1 MNKHESIELIAKC
14 IQLRDTSFDLSREQL
29 DLLIKDI
36 AGYNVVSAR
45 QIARLSLGAISPSSV
60 TRVVKKRTKTGG
72 KLNPESLEAIREIIF
87 EFDLGRVDWQKVLGV
102 ISSGTSPEI
111 IVRFSGISRS
121 TLYRKIR
128 HGLIL

>member
-14 IQLRDTSFDLSREQL
+14 MRLRDKSFEMARDELIV
-29 DLLIKDI
+29 LIKDI
-36 AGYNVVSAR
+36 ASYNVISAR
-45 QIARLSLGAISPSSV
+45 QIARLSQGAISASSV
-60 TRVVKKRTKTGG
+60 TRIVKKRTKTGG

-102 ISSGTSPEI
+102 ISSGTSVEVF
-111 IVRFSGISRS
+111 VRLSGISRS

-128 HGLIL
+128 HGLVL